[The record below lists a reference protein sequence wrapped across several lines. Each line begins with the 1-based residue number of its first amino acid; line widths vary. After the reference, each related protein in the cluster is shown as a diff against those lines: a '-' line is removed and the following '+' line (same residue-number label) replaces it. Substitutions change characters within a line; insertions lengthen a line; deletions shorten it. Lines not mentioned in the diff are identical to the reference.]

1 MEKENITIYDVAR
14 EAGVSMATVSR
25 VVNGNSN
32 VKQATKDKVLAVI
45 DRLDYR
51 PNAVARGLA
60 SKKTTTVGV
69 IIPDVTDMFFSELAR
84 GIDDVASMYHYN
96 IILAN
101 SDDSGTKELQV
112 LENLLAK
119 QVDGIIY
126 MGNGLRDKLRDQFSH
141 TNVPIVLAGGVDEKN
156 QIPTVNIDYAA
167 ATKDAVTKLINNG
180 HKQIAFIS
188 GSLEQAINKN
198 YRLQGYKAAL
208 EEAALTFDEALVFET
223 QYTYNAGF
231 ELANELYGTVA
242 TAAFVGADELA
253 AGVLN
258 GLTDRGVD
266 VPNDFE
272 IITAINTKL
281 TQITRPQ
288 LTSIS
293 IPMYDM
299 GAVAMRMLTKLM
311 GKENIENGRLSLP
324 YGIISRQTTR

>member
-1 MEKENITIYDVAR
+1 MEKENVTIYDVAR

-84 GIDDVASMYHYN
+84 GVDDVASMYHYN

-126 MGNGLRDKLRDQFSH
+126 MGNGLRDKLREQFSH

-156 QIPTVNIDYAA
+156 QTPTVNIDYTA
-167 ATKDAVTKLINNG
+167 ATKDAVAKLISNG
-180 HKQIAFIS
+180 HKKIAFIS
-188 GSLEQAINKN
+188 GSLEQAINKE
-198 YRLQGYKAAL
+198 YRLKGYKEAL
-208 EEAALTFDEALVFET
+208 AEADIAFDETLIFAT
-223 QYTYNAGF
+223 NYTYNAGF
-231 ELANELYGTVA
+231 ELANELYGTSA

-258 GLTDRGVD
+258 GLTDRGVS

-288 LTSIS
+288 LTTIS

-324 YGIISRQTTR
+324 YEIISRQTTR

>member
-1 MEKENITIYDVAR
+1 M
-14 EAGVSMATVSR
+14 
-25 VVNGNSN
+25 
-32 VKQATKDKVLAVI
+32 
-45 DRLDYR
+45 
-51 PNAVARGLA
+51 
-60 SKKTTTVGV
+60 
-69 IIPDVTDMFFSELAR
+69 
-84 GIDDVASMYHYN
+84 
-96 IILAN
+96 
-101 SDDSGTKELQV
+101 
-112 LENLLAK
+112 
-119 QVDGIIY
+119 
-126 MGNGLRDKLRDQFSH
+126 
-141 TNVPIVLAGGVDEKN
+141 
-156 QIPTVNIDYAA
+156 

-188 GSLEQAINKN
+188 GSLQQAINQN

-208 EEAALTFDEALVFET
+208 EEAGIAFDEALVFET

-231 ELANELYGTVA
+231 ELANELYGTDA

-253 AGVLN
+253 AGILN

-272 IITAINTKL
+272 IITSINTKL

>member
-1 MEKENITIYDVAR
+1 MEKENVTIYDVAR

-84 GIDDVASMYHYN
+84 GVDDVASMYHYN

-119 QVDGIIY
+119 QVDGIVY
-126 MGNGLRDKLRDQFSH
+126 MGNGLREQLRNQFSH
-141 TNVPIVLAGGVDEKN
+141 SNVPIVLAGGVDEVN
-156 QIPTVNIDYAA
+156 QIPTVNIDYTA
-167 ATKDAVTKLINNG
+167 ATKDAVTKLIKNG
-180 HKQIAFIS
+180 HTQIAFIP
-188 GSLEQAINKN
+188 GNMQQAINQK
-198 YRLQGYKAAL
+198 YRLRGYQEAL
-208 EEAALTFDEALVFET
+208 EEAGIAFDETMVFDA

-231 ELANELYGTVA
+231 ELANELYATTA

-253 AGVLN
+253 AGILN
-258 GLTDRGVD
+258 GLTDRGVN
-266 VPNDFE
+266 VPEDFE

-288 LTSIS
+288 LSSIS

-311 GKENIENGRLSLP
+311 DKENIENGHLSLP